1 MTSAVNRQKE
11 YLRHRVESASPAQ
24 LVCMLYETAIQSTE
38 EALDALRSGDILK
51 RGQAVNRATEVLF
64 ELQGSLR
71 HDVQKEYSDNL
82 ASLYSYLQR
91 QLSRAHAEKSEELF
105 QEVSRLLQTLLEGWQ
120 GAVQNL
126 ASAAAEAAPKS
137 KPSGEQQS
145 SRFLGGAAAGE
156 PNSRSWH
163 L

>member
-1 MTSAVNRQKE
+1 MTSALNRQKE
-11 YLRHRVESASPAQ
+11 YLLQRVESASPVQ
-24 LVCMLYETAIQSTE
+24 LVCMLYEIAVQSTN
-38 EALDALRSGDILK
+38 EALDALRSGDILR
-51 RGQAVNRATEVLF
+51 RGQAVNRATEILF

-105 QEVSRLLQTLLEGWQ
+105 QEVSRLLQTLLDGWQ

-126 ASAAAEAAPKS
+126 ASAGAETVPES
-137 KPSGEQQS
+137 KPTEVQQPS
-145 SRFLGGAAAGE
+145 PFLGGAAAGE

>member
-1 MTSAVNRQKE
+1 MTSALNRQKE
-11 YLRHRVESASPAQ
+11 YLLQRVESASPVQ
-24 LVCMLYETAIQSTE
+24 LVCMLYEIAVQSTN
-38 EALDALRSGDILK
+38 EALDALRSGDILR

-82 ASLYSYLQR
+82 VSLYSYLQR

-126 ASAAAEAAPKS
+126 APARAEAVPEPK
-137 KPSGEQQS
+137 PAEAQQRS
-145 SRFLGGAAAGE
+145 PFLGGAAAGQ